1 MRYRK
6 LDYMPNFS
14 NLLMPV
20 AIAIIMLGIG
30 LTLNF
35 KDFARVFIKPKA
47 ILTGL
52 ACQLLLFPLLAFI
65 IIYFW
70 PIDPVYKVGVILI
83 AAVPGG
89 TASNLITHML
99 KGRVALSVSMTS
111 FNSFAIIFTIPLF
124 VSLALSVFLGKDTE
138 IALNFLDTFK
148 EILLTVIIPVIAGIL
163 INEYTPKSFTDKLR
177 QPSRIVLP
185 LLLIVIV
192 AYAMFSGGGGNAK
205 LILKDWHLVFPLL
218 VLNFLGM
225 ATGFFSSRAVGI
237 KHDANFTIAIEV
249 GLQNSALAIYIA
261 SQILQSDKMEIM
273 AVLYGAFS
281 FFTTLLFGFLLKK
294 FFNDKKQ
301 VVKTLN

>member
-1 MRYRK
+1 
-6 LDYMPNFS
+6 MPDFS
-14 NLLMPV
+14 DLLMPV

-30 LTLNF
+30 LTLKF

-52 ACQLLLFPLLAFI
+52 ACQLLLFPILAFI
-65 IIYFW
+65 VIYFW
-70 PIDPVYKVGVILI
+70 PIAPVYKVGVILI
-83 AAVPGG
+83 ASVPGG

-138 IALNFLDTFK
+138 IALNFIDTFR
-148 EILLTVIIPVIAGIL
+148 EILLTVIIPVIIGIL

-177 QPSRIVLP
+177 GPSRYVLP

-192 AYAMFSGGGGNAK
+192 AYAMFSGDGGNAK

-218 VLNFLGM
+218 VINFLGM
-225 ATGFFSSRAVGI
+225 LIGFFTSKAIGI

-261 SQILQSDKMEIM
+261 SHILRSDAMEVM
-273 AVLYGAFS
+273 AVLYGSFS
-281 FFTTLLFGFLLKK
+281 FFTTLLIGFLLKK
-294 FFNDKKQ
+294 YSPDKKQ
-301 VVKTLN
+301 AVKKINESFN

>member
-1 MRYRK
+1 
-6 LDYMPNFS
+6 MPDFS
-14 NLLMPV
+14 TLLMPV

-30 LTLNF
+30 LTLKF

-47 ILTGL
+47 VLTGL
-52 ACQLLLFPLLAFI
+52 ACQLLLFPILAFI

-124 VSLALSVFLGKDTE
+124 VSLALSVFLGKDAE
-138 IALNFLDTFK
+138 ISLNFADTFK
-148 EILLTVIIPVIAGIL
+148 EILLTVIIPVIVGIL

-192 AYAMFSGGGGNAK
+192 AYAMFSGNGGNAK
-205 LILKDWHLVFPLL
+205 LILKDWDLVFPLL
-218 VLNFLGM
+218 LLNVLGM
-225 ATGFFSSRAVGI
+225 AAGFFTSRAMRI

-261 SQILQSDKMEIM
+261 SQLLKSDAMEVI
-273 AVLYGAFS
+273 AVIYGSFS
-281 FFTTLLFGFLLKK
+281 FFTTLLIGFLLKRY
-294 FFNDKKQ
+294 FPDKKM
-301 VVKTLN
+301 VVKT